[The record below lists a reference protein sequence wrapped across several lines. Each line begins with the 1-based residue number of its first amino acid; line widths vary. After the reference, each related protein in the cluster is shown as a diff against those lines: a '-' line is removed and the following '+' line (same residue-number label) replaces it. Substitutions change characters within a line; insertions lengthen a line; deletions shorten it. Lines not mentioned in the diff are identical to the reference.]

1 MAFSADLV
9 MGIIVPTFSLF
20 ATSLGASLAL
30 VGALTGMSG
39 LTSIVVAVPIGVLS
53 DQRGR
58 KVIIVA
64 GMALFSLSSLLYT
77 VVPSPLWLF
86 PVRVVGSLGLA
97 AVFMIGVAYIGDITT
112 RSERGLALGLYST
125 AMALGFTIGP
135 ALGGLV
141 AERYGYA
148 ASYRVAALIALI
160 GLVVAL
166 RGLVGDRPS
175 DTRHAQANTAAG
187 KTTGFRQKLRLMV
200 SQSDMLAASLA
211 NLGNNIVFTTVF
223 SFVPLYAA
231 TLGIGEATLG
241 TMFALRGLASAA
253 ARIPTGLMA
262 DRISGRILMIGG
274 LCSAVVIM
282 VTLALS
288 RAPLLITVLLIA
300 DGIAYG
306 LFLTAGQTH
315 VTALA
320 AEGDRGRAMGI
331 YTMAGSIGSAAG
343 PVLMGIVAEWF
354 GLAIVFPI
362 AAVVALVAAINLWAS
377 GRRSAKSLPVP
388 LPTEL

>member
-1 MAFSADLV
+1 MTTVHALRNILTKPAILSICLVAFSADLV

-58 KVIIVA
+58 KVISVA

-262 DRISGRILMIGG
+262 DHFGRILMIGG

-354 GLAIVFPI
+354 GLAIVFP
-362 AAVVALVAAINLWAS
+362 VLRWLRW
-377 GRRSAKSLPVP
+377 
-388 LPTEL
+388 